1 MRSYQNNAILLMFA
15 AIFLVSCNGK
25 AGAEAQVV
33 TTDSTS
39 VPVQETSDLKPAGAP
54 TPLRV
59 YSKDGVSV
67 KAYDFDKL
75 EYFLK
80 QKNDTTYVVNF
91 WATWCVPCVEELPHF
106 EELNAKYKKD
116 KIKVMLVSL
125 DMFKMVESRL
135 LPFIKEKQLKSDV
148 VYLRDPDQNTWL
160 PKVDSTWS
168 GALPA
173 TLIYNKDRRKFYEQ
187 SFTYA
192 ELEKEVS
199 NFK

>member
-1 MRSYQNNAILLMFA
+1 MLMKRYKNKAIMLMLA
-15 AIFLVSCNGK
+15 GMLIASCNK
-25 AGAEAQVV
+25 KVETEAPKITEEPV
-33 TTDSTS
+33 TE
-39 VPVQETSDLKPAGAP
+39 VPEVSKPDAPAPLK
-54 TPLRV
+54 V

-75 EYFLK
+75 EYFLT

-91 WATWCVPCVEELPHF
+91 WATWCVPCVEELPYF

-125 DMFKMVESRL
+125 DMYKMVESKL

-173 TLIYNKDRRKFYEQ
+173 TLIYNKDMRKFYEK

>member
-1 MRSYQNNAILLMFA
+1 MNRVKIGVGLML
-15 AIFLVSCNGK
+15 FLGVMLTSCNK
-25 AGAEAQVV
+25 KTETEAEKTSEPV
-33 TTDSTS
+33 TEIQKNN
-39 VPVQETSDLKPAGAP
+39 PP
-54 TPLRV
+54 TPLKV
-59 YSKDGVSV
+59 YTKDGVSV

-75 EYFLK
+75 EYFLT

-106 EELNAKYKKD
+106 EKLNEKYKQD
-116 KIKVMLVSL
+116 KVKVMLVSL
-125 DMFKMVESRL
+125 DMYKMVESRL

-187 SFTYA
+187 QFTYE

>member
-1 MRSYQNNAILLMFA
+1 MKRYKNKLGLVLALGVLS
-15 AIFLVSCNGK
+15 VSCGK
-25 AGAEAQVV
+25 KEEAKPESETTQPQMETAEIA
-33 TTDSTS
+33 
-39 VPVQETSDLKPAGAP
+39 KPP
-54 TPLRV
+54 TPLKV
-59 YSKDGVSV
+59 YSKDGVSIN
-67 KAYDFDKL
+67 AYDFDKL
-75 EYFLK
+75 EYFLT

-106 EELNAKYKKD
+106 EKLNEQYKKD
-116 KIKVMLVSL
+116 KVKVMLVSL

-173 TLIYNKDRRKFYEQ
+173 TLIYNKDTRKFYEQ
-187 SFTYA
+187 QFTYA

-199 NFK
+199 KFK